1 MTCRSFAVKIPP
13 QLGDRLV
20 ARAQMLGT
28 TEAELIQR
36 AIAIYLESDSPN
48 TSPKEWQQQV
58 ERRLQAL
65 EDRLF
70 PPLPAPSA
78 PADDQSPE
86 PDRVLP
92 TIRQLR
98 VGDIVQIRDSDSAHY
113 LAQVPLIK
121 VSLIRATV
129 RTDDGEQSFL
139 KRDLRFICGGEAPE
153 IAP

>member
-1 MTCRSFAVKIPP
+1 MTCRSFAVRIPP

-20 ARAQMLGT
+20 SRAQILGI

-36 AIAIYLESDSPN
+36 AIATYLESEAPHISSP
-48 TSPKEWQQQV
+48 EWQQQV

-65 EDRLF
+65 EDRLS
-70 PPLPAPSA
+70 PPVAEPLAPKAQQALGS
-78 PADDQSPE
+78 D
-86 PDRVLP
+86 VVP

-129 RTDDGEQSFL
+129 RTGDGEQSFL
-139 KRDLRFICGGEAPE
+139 KRDLRFIREGEDPE